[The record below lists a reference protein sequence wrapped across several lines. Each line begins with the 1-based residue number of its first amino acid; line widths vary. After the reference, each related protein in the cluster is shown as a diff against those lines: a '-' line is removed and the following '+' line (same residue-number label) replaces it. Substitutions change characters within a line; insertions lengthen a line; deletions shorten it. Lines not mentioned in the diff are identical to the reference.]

1 MDGAVP
7 NIRRDVIKARA
18 IVSELEHNLTS
29 TQMMVSDI
37 HRAVVK
43 GKQGGNGNDPSVGD
57 TWAVSTAE

>member
-1 MDGAVP
+1 MDGTVP

-29 TQMMVSDI
+29 TRI
-37 HRAVVK
+37 VVK
-43 GKQGGNGNDPSVGD
+43 GKQGGNGNDPSVSD